1 MVLQKCFKIFKTFTT
16 LTKKKIEYVI
26 KMRNESENIKTLVT
40 LTKKKQ
46 MLIKSEM
53 KVGTLLLALQK
64 LKGF

>member
-1 MVLQKCFKIFKTFTT
+1 M
-16 LTKKKIEYVI
+16 TKKKIEYVI

-40 LTKKKQ
+40 LTKKKP